1 LIEYFFKTQ
10 EIKIIFFRYIKPES
24 STLLSFKGSELTHKN
39 AEPHI
44 FKKKKRKK
52 KGRAIPNMPMGYGM
66 GYGLASYRQ
75 LLAIAAVSTERFAIL
90 LATTDERE
98 DCLVHFKIQKVF
110 KISHHIV
117 YVGICMEH

>member
-1 LIEYFFKTQ
+1 MPSHTF
-10 EIKIIFFRYIKPES
+10 S
-24 STLLSFKGSELTHKN
+24 
-39 AEPHI
+39 
-44 FKKKKRKK
+44 KKEKEKK

-98 DCLVHFKIQKVF
+98 ALSSTPKSKKSLRFLVYT
-110 KISHHIV
+110 SV
-117 YVGICMEH
+117 YV